1 MAYPS
6 RKGSW
11 LYKHSNQI
19 TDKFSFYYY
28 KSCTMKANFATFY
41 ERILLLPIPA
51 APSQEAVLFRVM
63 RKRSM
68 IDYDLPAAKVSIK
81 LNAPQLNSPRRFW
94 AITATAYITKFY
106 FLIQTL
112 WTCKKFPVYTTPKE
126 LWLPTLNVNISIA
139 LCSKNSS
146 SITAWGDREAIILV
160 DNSCLFEGIK

>member
-1 MAYPS
+1 MDLGCTNTATKLLTNFHFTTINHVQW
-6 RKGSW
+6 R
-11 LYKHSNQI
+11 QI
-19 TDKFSFYYY
+19 LPHF
-28 KSCTMKANFATFY
+28 MNA
-41 ERILLLPIPA
+41 LPIPA

-146 SITAWGDREAIILV
+146 SITAWGDRKAIILV